1 MTRVDPRV
9 CMTAEPALFPYFILA
24 DTFKHKI
31 VDEEFERIKKTCLCE
46 AILKESGPC

>member
-9 CMTAEPALFPYFILA
+9 CMTAEPALFPFFILA
-24 DTFKHKI
+24 DTLPNIK
-31 VDEEFERIKKTCLCE
+31 VDQRFERIKKTCLCE